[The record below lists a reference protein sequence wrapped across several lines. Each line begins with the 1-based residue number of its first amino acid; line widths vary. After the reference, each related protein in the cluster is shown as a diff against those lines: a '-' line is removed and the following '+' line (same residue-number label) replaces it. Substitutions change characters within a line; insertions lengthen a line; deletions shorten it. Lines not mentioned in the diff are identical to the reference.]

1 MIKKIFCIFVILFIF
16 VVSKSYC
23 INFFLDDDNT
33 SNNNIYDTPFYQEVG
48 TEKSIDD
55 NESISYESNVLTIG
69 STTSS
74 TPTITTT
81 MAQDNSLSVSDIIN
95 IILISVCVVLI
106 FLAIAILIRCK

>member
-1 MIKKIFCIFVILFIF
+1 MIKKIFCVFVILFIF
-16 VVSKSYC
+16 VVSNSYC
-23 INFFLDDDNT
+23 INFFLDDEND
-33 SNNNIYDTPFYQEVG
+33 NNNMIENDTSFYQEVG
-48 TEKSIDD
+48 TEKSIDANKNIS
-55 NESISYESNVLTIG
+55 NESNSN

-81 MAQDNSLSVSDIIN
+81 VAQDNSLSVSDIIN

>member
-1 MIKKIFCIFVILFIF
+1 MIKKIFCVFVILFVF
-16 VVSKSYC
+16 VVSNSYC
-23 INFFLDDDNT
+23 INFFLDDDNV
-33 SNNNIYDTPFYQEVG
+33 SNNNIIENNTPSYQEIG
-48 TEKSIDD
+48 TERNIDY
-55 NESISYESNVLTIG
+55 NESSELTIG

-81 MAQDNSLSVSDIIN
+81 IAQDSSLSVSDIIN